1 MMKKKPID
9 EFAHLRKY
17 SNRELAEAFVFP
29 SNPPT
34 TPEEIKEE
42 EDFWKERRT
51 QFENRTPQEKI
62 HSKMLQLKFQ
72 LEDYVRGNQYKES
85 LNFGYFL
92 NEYIN
97 RQEKQ
102 DKQFATEVDVKPAV
116 LSQYLNNHRKPTEK
130 FVIRLELHSNGMIT
144 ALVWFKLLQKD
155 KEHEIMT
162 DTIIR
167 KTESKHIKNRLE
179 FAY

>member
-1 MMKKKPID
+1 MMKEPMDEYADLKKQYSD
-9 EFAHLRKY
+9 E
-17 SNRELAEAFVFP
+17 ELADAFVFP
-29 SNPPT
+29 SDPPT
-34 TPEEIKEE
+34 TPQEIKEDE
-42 EDFWKERRT
+42 EFWRERRR
-51 QFENRTPQEKI
+51 QFKNRTTQQKI
-62 HSKMLQLKFQ
+62 HSKMLQLKFE
-72 LEDYVRGNQYKES
+72 LEDYVRGSQYDES

-92 NEYIN
+92 NQYIN

-102 DKQFATEVDVKPAV
+102 DKQFAAEIDVKPTV

-130 FVIRLELHSNGMIT
+130 FVIRLELHSRGMIT
-144 ALVWFKLLQKD
+144 ALVWLKLLQKN

-167 KTESKHIKNRLE
+167 KIESKHIKNRLE

>member
-1 MMKKKPID
+1 MKREPID
-9 EFAHLRKY
+9 EYEKLRKLY
-17 SNRELAEAFVFP
+17 SNEELAEAFVFP
-29 SNPPT
+29 SSPPT

-42 EDFWKERRT
+42 EEFWKERRR
-51 QFENRTPQEKI
+51 QFENRSPQQKI
-62 HSKMLQLKFQ
+62 YSKMLQLKFQ
-72 LEDYVRGNQYKES
+72 LQDYVRENQYDGR

-102 DKQFATEVDVKPAV
+102 DKQFAAEVDVKPAV

-144 ALVWFKLLQKD
+144 ALTWFKLLQKD
-155 KEHEIMT
+155 KEHEITT

-167 KTESKHIKNRLE
+167 KTESKHVKNRLE
-179 FAY
+179 LAY